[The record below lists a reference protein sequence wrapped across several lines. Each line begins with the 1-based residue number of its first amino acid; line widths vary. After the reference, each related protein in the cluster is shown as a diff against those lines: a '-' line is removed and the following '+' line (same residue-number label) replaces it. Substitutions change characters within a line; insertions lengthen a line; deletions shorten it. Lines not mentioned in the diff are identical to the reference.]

1 MRHIQTLCPLCAY
14 HIGDVFAHSYF
25 SGIDSALYSED
36 LSILSRMVGTLLS
49 VVKSTMEIATHCNQP
64 RMMRWKSLFIVTS
77 KLQPQCR
84 WCDMSQKGYI
94 FYILAVCCSGALVP
108 FCMPNVF
115 QKAWV
120 QMISLLWTS
129 LLLFHGGDVTCFDV
143 MKLLAGWD
151 EVMWETI
158 VIDIFGKLR
167 AMAFLIYNR
176 WGYI

>member
-94 FYILAVCCSGALVP
+94 FYILAVVVLVPWCPFVCSMFFMPGSKWFLCCERAFCCSMV
-108 FCMPNVF
+108 
-115 QKAWV
+115 
-120 QMISLLWTS
+120 
-129 LLLFHGGDVTCFDV
+129 
-143 MKLLAGWD
+143 
-151 EVMWETI
+151 VMWPALMSWSCLQ
-158 VIDIFGKLR
+158 GK
-167 AMAFLIYNR
+167 MK
-176 WGYI
+176 

>member
-1 MRHIQTLCPLCAY
+1 MFLLIHT
-14 HIGDVFAHSYF
+14 F

-94 FYILAVCCSGALVP
+94 FYIEFP
-108 FCMPNVF
+108 FHFNM
-115 QKAWV
+115 
-120 QMISLLWTS
+120 
-129 LLLFHGGDVTCFDV
+129 GGRSD
-143 MKLLAGWD
+143 KLL
-151 EVMWETI
+151 ETI
-158 VIDIFGKLR
+158 VVFVLLGFPPTNLSVLVVCNVFADEHFSPLLLHNLFYPDITIF
-167 AMAFLIYNR
+167 ATSSTMI
-176 WGYI
+176 